1 MAEESRSRK
10 LILSYFRYTLCPQI
24 VDEKGMSKYHNGMRP
39 QDVVVLVKLALSER
53 AWSAKGLADSLGL
66 SKSEV
71 CDSLERSRLAGL
83 LDDSKRLVK
92 RQRLVELLKFGVGY
106 VFPATLN
113 EGQLK
118 GLPTA
123 LSAKPLADSIQTDL
137 VFVWPD
143 DAGESSGVGVS
154 PLYKMVPFAASQDEQ
169 LHGTL
174 ALIDTLRMEGSR
186 IRERN
191 LAKDLLDEV
200 ILNRYVLPAPQ

>member
-1 MAEESRSRK
+1 
-10 LILSYFRYTLCPQI
+10 
-24 VDEKGMSKYHNGMRP
+24 MSKHHNGMRP

-53 AWSAKGLADSLGL
+53 AWSAKELADSLGL

-92 RQRLVELLKFGVGY
+92 RQCLAELLKFGVGY
-106 VFPATLN
+106 VFPATLS
-113 EGQLK
+113 ESQLK

-123 LSAKPLADSIQTDL
+123 LSTRPLADSIQTDI

-143 DAGESSGVGVS
+143 DTGELRGVGVS